1 MALTNAIVAP
11 RYGAALFE
19 ITAAEGTTQE
29 VQSELHALDQVFN
42 DNPGLMA
49 ALIGPELKLN
59 LKQEIV
65 GELTTG
71 ASPVVTRLVQMTFNY
86 GRIAALPAIVADF
99 DERISADAGQITG
112 TVTTAV
118 PLSGA
123 QADKLAAAVA
133 RRLGVEHAELNNVVD
148 ASVIGGVR
156 VQAANYV
163 IDGTVQHRIDQIRA
177 ELLTH

>member
-19 ITAAEGTTQE
+19 LTAADGTTQE
-29 VQSELHALDQVFN
+29 VQTELHALDQVFN
-42 DNPGLMA
+42 ENPGLMD

-59 LKQEIV
+59 VKQDIV

-71 ASPVVTRLVQMTFNY
+71 ALPVVARLVQMAFNY

-112 TVTTAV
+112 TATTAV
-118 PLSGA
+118 PLSAA
-123 QADKLAAAVA
+123 QTERLAAAVA
-133 RRLGVEHAELNNVVD
+133 HRLGVAHAELNNVVD
-148 ASVIGGVR
+148 ANVIGGVR

-177 ELLTH
+177 TLLTH